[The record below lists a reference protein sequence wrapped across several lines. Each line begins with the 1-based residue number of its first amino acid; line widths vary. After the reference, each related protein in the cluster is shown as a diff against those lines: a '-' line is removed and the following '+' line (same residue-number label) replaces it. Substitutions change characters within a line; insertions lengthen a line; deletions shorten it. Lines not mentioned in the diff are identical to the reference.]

1 MRARPPWWMRRA
13 MGLTRPDQRD
23 IRTSYDDDEGARVM
37 RIMRFMALKP
47 GTYGTEY

>member
-13 MGLTRPDQRD
+13 MGLTRPGQRD
-23 IRTSYDDDEGARVM
+23 IRTSSDDQGARVM